1 MPKKAKELSAL
12 EVRNLSEPGTHF
24 VGGVAGLALKV
35 KDTGAK
41 SWVLRAMIGSKRR
54 DYGLGGFPDVTLAA
68 AREAARAARAKIK
81 SGIDP
86 IDEARQARSA
96 LKATQAAAITFQK
109 AAEAYISAHQDG
121 WRNEKHTKQWT
132 ATLKTYAYPAIGNLL
147 VQDIGLPQVLAVLE
161 PIWKTKTET
170 ASRLRG
176 RIEQILDWATARGYR
191 DGLNPARWRGH
202 LDKLLPKPSKVAR
215 VEHHDALP
223 ASEVGGFMAA
233 LRKLEGIGA
242 KALELVILT
251 AARSGEVRGARW
263 SEVDLDN
270 GLWVVPGHRMKAGKE
285 HRVPLSEAAI
295 ALLKSVP
302 RHAETD
308 LIFVGAKG
316 GQLSD
321 MTLSAVIRRMK
332 APCVPHGF
340 RSTFRD
346 WAAERT
352 NYPSEMAE
360 MALAHTISDK
370 VEAAYRRGDLFEK
383 RRKMM
388 ADWASFCSTSSAN
401 QAQPA
406 SKTDQEKSWGH

>member
-24 VGGVAGLALKV
+24 VGGVAGLALKI
-35 KDTGAK
+35 KDTGTK
-41 SWVLRAMIGSKRR
+41 SWVLRAMVGSKRR
-54 DYGLGGFPDVTLAA
+54 DFGLGGFPDVTLALAKDA
-68 AREAARAARAKIK
+68 AREARAKIK
-81 SGIDP
+81 AGIDP
-86 IDEARQARSA
+86 IEEARQARSA
-96 LKATQAAAITFQK
+96 LKASQASAITFQK
-109 AAEAYISAHQDG
+109 AAEAYIKAHKDG

-132 ATLKTYAYPAIGNLL
+132 ATLTAYAYPKIGALL
-147 VQDIGLPQVLAVLE
+147 VQDVELPQVLSVLE
-161 PIWKTKTET
+161 PIWTSKTET

-176 RIEQILDWATARGYR
+176 RIEQVLDWATARGYR
-191 DGLNPARWRGH
+191 QGLNPARWRGH

-215 VEHHDALP
+215 VVHHDALP
-223 ASEVGGFMAA
+223 VSEVGAFMAS
-233 LRKLEGIGA
+233 LRKQEGIGA
-242 KALELVILT
+242 KALELAILT

-263 SEVDLDN
+263 SEFDLKA
-270 GLWVVPGHRMKAGKE
+270 GLWVIPGHRMKAGRE
-285 HRVPLSEAAI
+285 HRVPLSPEAVSI
-295 ALLKSVP
+295 LEALP
-302 RHAETD
+302 RQAATD
-308 LIFVGAKG
+308 LVFVGAKG

-321 MTLSAVIRRMK
+321 MTLSAVIKRMG

-383 RRKMM
+383 RRRMM
-388 ADWASFCSTSSAN
+388 ADWASFCGQEHKVGAVLPLRKK
-401 QAQPA
+401 PA
-406 SKTDQEKSWGH
+406 A

>member
-1 MPKKAKELSAL
+1 MPKKAKELSPL

-24 VGGVAGLALKV
+24 VGGVAGLALKI
-35 KDTGAK
+35 KDTGTK
-41 SWVLRAMIGSKRR
+41 SWVLRAMVGSKRR
-54 DYGLGGFPDVTLAA
+54 DFGLGGFPDVTLALAKDA
-68 AREAARAARAKIK
+68 AREARAKIRA
-81 SGIDP
+81 GIDP
-86 IDEARQARSA
+86 IEEARQARSA
-96 LKATQAAAITFQK
+96 LKASQASAITFQK
-109 AAEAYISAHQDG
+109 AAEAYIKAHKDG

-132 ATLKTYAYPAIGNLL
+132 ATLTAYAYPKIGALL
-147 VQDIGLPQVLAVLE
+147 VQDVELPQVLSVLE
-161 PIWKTKTET
+161 PIWTTKTET

-176 RIEQILDWATARGYR
+176 RIEQVLDWATARGYR
-191 DGLNPARWRGH
+191 QGLNPARWRGH

-223 ASEVGGFMAA
+223 VSEVGAFIAA
-233 LRKLEGIGA
+233 LRKQEGIGA
-242 KALELVILT
+242 KALELAILT

-263 SEVDLDN
+263 SEFDLKA
-270 GLWVVPGHRMKAGKE
+270 GLWIVPGHRMKAGRE
-285 HRVPLSEAAI
+285 HRVPLSPEAVSI
-295 ALLKSVP
+295 LEALP
-302 RHAETD
+302 RRAATD
-308 LIFVGAKG
+308 LVFEGAKG

-321 MTLSAVIRRMK
+321 MTLSAVIKRMG

-383 RRKMM
+383 RRRMM
-388 ADWASFCSTSSAN
+388 ADWASFCGQEHKEGAVLPLRKK
-401 QAQPA
+401 PA
-406 SKTDQEKSWGH
+406 A

>member
-24 VGGVAGLALKV
+24 VGGVAGLVLKV

-41 SWVLRAMIGSKRR
+41 SWVLRAIVGSKRR

-109 AAEAYISAHQDG
+109 AAEAYISAHKDG

-132 ATLKTYAYPAIGNLL
+132 ATLTTYAYPAIGNLL
-147 VQDIGLPQVLAVLE
+147 VQDIGLPQVLTVLE

-191 DGLNPARWRGH
+191 EGLNPARWRGH

-223 ASEVGGFMAA
+223 VSEVGTFMAA
-233 LRKLEGIGA
+233 LRKQESIGA

-285 HRVPLSEAAI
+285 HRVPLSDAAI
-295 ALLKSVP
+295 TLLRSIP

-321 MTLSAVIRRMK
+321 MTLSAVIRRMR

-346 WAAERT
+346 WAAECT

-388 ADWASFCSTSSAN
+388 ADWAAYCSATGSH
-401 QAQPA
+401 QPDTQ
-406 SKTDQEKSWGH
+406 SNPQHHEHKDK